1 MEHIAAA
8 QRSNPGAAVCY
19 YSAFRLHSNKRHA
32 HRLQKPESGAW
43 LPRTA
48 LQMQGNTSRDSGRL
62 NCYSGFTMLQ
72 KSVDVILKK
81 K

>member
-32 HRLQKPESGAW
+32 HKLQKPESGAW
-43 LPRTA
+43 LPWDCPANARQHLEGQWKTEL
-48 LQMQGNTSRDSGRL
+48 LQRFYYVT
-62 NCYSGFTMLQ
+62 
-72 KSVDVILKK
+72 KK
-81 K
+81 C

>member
-43 LPRTA
+43 LPRDCPANARQHRAGQWKTEL
-48 LQMQGNTSRDSGRL
+48 LQRFYYVT
-62 NCYSGFTMLQ
+62 
-72 KSVDVILKK
+72 KK
-81 K
+81 C